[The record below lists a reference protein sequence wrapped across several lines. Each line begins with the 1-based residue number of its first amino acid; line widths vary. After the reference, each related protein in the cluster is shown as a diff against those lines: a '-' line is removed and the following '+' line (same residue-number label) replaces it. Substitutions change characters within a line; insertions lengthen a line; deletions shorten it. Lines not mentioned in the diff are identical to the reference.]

1 MKEEIKLAAEARQEI
16 GSSAVQRLRKAGKV
30 PGVIYG
36 AGDPKNVSFD
46 AATFASIQRHHHSE
60 NVMLSLDIDGD
71 RTHKVLMREVQHHP
85 LTGAPIHVDFY
96 ELSMTRKVRVEIPV
110 ELTGTPIGV
119 TRDGGILEQL
129 VREIEV
135 ECLPDDILEEIKVD
149 VSALEVNDGL
159 TVDDIALDPA
169 KYKKITAGDIAVAAV
184 SAARVGEE
192 GEEAE
197 EAATGAEP
205 EVIGASKD
213 DEDEDKD
220 QE

>member
-1 MKEEIKLAAEARQEI
+1 MKEEIKLAAEARPET
-16 GSSAVQRLRKAGKV
+16 GSSAVQRLRKAGRV

-46 AATFASIQRHHHSE
+46 AAVFASIQRRHHSE
-60 NVMLSLDIDGD
+60 NVMLSLDIAGD
-71 RTHKVLMREVQHHP
+71 RVHKVLMREVQHHP
-85 LTGAPIHVDFY
+85 LTSAPIHVDFY

-119 TRDGGILEQL
+119 SRDGGILEQL

-135 ECLPDDILEEIKVD
+135 ECLPDDILEEIAVD

-159 TVDDIALDPA
+159 TVDDLALDAA
-169 KYKKITAGDIAVAAV
+169 KYTKVTAGDIAVAAV
-184 SAARVGEE
+184 SAARVDEAAAE
-192 GEEAE
+192 GDE

-205 EVIGASKD
+205 EVIGAAKE
-213 DEDEDKD
+213 EDAE
-220 QE
+220 